1 MEKIILEH
9 PYLAFFAF
17 CVLVEGITTIVKS
30 ILNYKL
36 DRKSNTEF
44 GISINGGNNEGKQDL

>member
-1 MEKIILEH
+1 MVQIILEH

-36 DRKSNTEF
+36 DKKSNTEF
-44 GISINGGNNEGKQDL
+44 GIKINGGDSEE

>member
-17 CVLVEGITTIVKS
+17 CVLVEGITSIIKS
-30 ILNYKL
+30 ILNYRL
-36 DRKSNTEF
+36 DKKSNTEY
-44 GISINGGNNEGKQDL
+44 GLKINGGNSERE

>member
-17 CVLVEGITTIVKS
+17 CVLVEGITSIIKS

-36 DRKSNTEF
+36 DRKSNTEY
-44 GISINGGNNEGKQDL
+44 GIKINGGNSERE

>member
-1 MEKIILEH
+1 MVQIILEH

-17 CVLVEGITTIVKS
+17 CVLVDGITSIVKS

-36 DRKSNTEF
+36 DKKSNTDYV
-44 GISINGGNNEGKQDL
+44 IKINGGNSEE